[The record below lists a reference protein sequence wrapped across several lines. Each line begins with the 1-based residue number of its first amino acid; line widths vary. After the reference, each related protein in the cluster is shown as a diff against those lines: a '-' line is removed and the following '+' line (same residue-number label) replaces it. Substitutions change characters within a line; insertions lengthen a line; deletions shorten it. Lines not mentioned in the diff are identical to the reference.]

1 MAISCSSTSTFLSS
15 FSTFSFSTTTTADV
29 LVYHRLVVIVL
40 RVVRRRHADAIGDLP
55 ALVRWPGRIGLVLLG
70 LEAVDI
76 SGVQYGELPSHSP
89 SSTTIPVA
97 IAILRHRSGGG
108 HRWCRDWRSCS
119 DWCRIL
125 HHASLPCPKRFDK
138 CE

>member
-76 SGVQYGELPSHSP
+76 SGMQYEEL
-89 SSTTIPVA
+89 STTTATITTIV
-97 IAILRHRSGGG
+97 ILRHRSGGG
-108 HRWCRDWRSCS
+108 HRWCCGWRSRS
-119 DWCRIL
+119 DWCRVL
-125 HHASLPCPKRFDK
+125 NHAALPCP
-138 CE
+138 